1 MLLFLSFQDFLDQLK
16 ADKKRKKALWKID
29 IALREPSEEPEQQEH
44 QQEEEQ
50 SQSLENVVVLDDTVP
65 ANSSGSGNDSSN
77 IKQVTFNTS
86 STVQDTFYT
95 TSTVQD
101 SSSSSPEAVVPPKKS
116 SRVAWQEHVEVM
128 E

>member
-1 MLLFLSFQDFLDQLK
+1 MK
-16 ADKKRKKALWKID
+16 ADKKRKKSLWKID
-29 IALREPSEEPEQQEH
+29 IELREQSLEEQDQRER
-44 QQEEEQ
+44 EQ
-50 SQSLENVVVLDDTVP
+50 SQSLENVVILDDDTVP
-65 ANSSGSGNDSSN
+65 ANTNDTTGSSN

-101 SSSSSPEAVVPPKKS
+101 SSASSPEAIVPPKKS
-116 SRVAWQEHVEVM
+116 SRVVWQDHVEVM